1 VLVQP
6 YLYKI
11 GYLLLLHDFERVAL
25 QKVACKKLNAADPS
39 VTVRIP
45 KDTSDK
51 PKRRSYLK
59 KVLPRTSKDKFRDG
73 APSTGGS
80 GASGSGGPVFGV
92 PLSQCVEAAP
102 WRKRSACTST
112 STTGIDIPE
121 ITSPT
126 ASKASRS
133 DSRISVGST
142 ISVQDRISSP
152 LT

>member
-1 VLVQP
+1 MSILIHKTIDFHNSF
-6 YLYKI
+6 YFLHHGKI
-11 GYLLLLHDFERVAL
+11 
-25 QKVACKKLNAADPS
+25 
-39 VTVRIP
+39 
-45 KDTSDK
+45 
-51 PKRRSYLK
+51 
-59 KVLPRTSKDKFRDG
+59 DKFRDG

-142 ISVQDRISSP
+142 ISVQDRVTIFL
-152 LT
+152 LTCFY

>member
-1 VLVQP
+1 MRFNILIDSFVAYFVLNRILFVKASIVTS
-6 YLYKI
+6 YSIFHITLKI
-11 GYLLLLHDFERVAL
+11 D
-25 QKVACKKLNAADPS
+25 KL
-39 VTVRIP
+39 
-45 KDTSDK
+45 
-51 PKRRSYLK
+51 
-59 KVLPRTSKDKFRDG
+59 RDG
-73 APSTGGS
+73 APSAGGS

-142 ISVQDRISSP
+142 ISVQDRVSTF
-152 LT
+152 LVCF